1 MKYFQKLSSLKINIK
16 VPPKS
21 SSYERRGMLFLVI
34 FFLVA
39 SPVLAQVPND
49 FYYFDQW
56 YLSFIGAPEVWDIT
70 TGSDEVIVAV
80 LDTGVDLDHE
90 DLEDHLW
97 INEGEK
103 AGDGIDNDDNGYI
116 DDVYGWDFV
125 GEDETP
131 TPDVGEG
138 FDESSVPHGTMIS
151 GVIAAVTDNEKGVA
165 GMSWNSK
172 IMALRVMDNYGA
184 GLSSDVTEA
193 IDYAVAQGAKIIN
206 LSFSGYDADNRLRTA
221 VREAYEAGVLVVA
234 AVGNLSS
241 GGVNTDVQ
249 PVYPACFG
257 SQSSDDWVLGVAA
270 TNAEDEKATF
280 SNYGS
285 TCVDI
290 SAPGENFY
298 STYYF
303 DEDWEEF
310 DEVEYMGQWSGTSLA
325 APVISGAAALLWSY
339 YPSLTVK
346 AVQTILKLSVDPV
359 VEIGPIERGDMG
371 AGRVNVERAFEIA
384 VNFAEPISAASAE
397 EGTIIPS
404 TNIIV
409 VPAAGAPPLIR
420 VFAKSG
426 VLIAEFLAY
435 SSAFTG
441 GVRVAV
447 GDIDGD
453 GEDEIVTA
461 PGPGGGPD
469 IRLFEQDGT
478 LITRFNAFESMMR
491 VGCYVATGDVDQDG
505 KEEIV
510 VSTESGGSSEVRVF
524 DEEGEE
530 VSQISVD
537 RYEDVSVR
545 VAMGDTDGDEI
556 DEIILS
562 YGSGTEPWVD
572 VYEENGTK
580 TASFLVYAQTYS
592 NGVYVSAGDI
602 NGDGLDEIVTG
613 TDQGGGPHV
622 QIYTGAGQHLGTF
635 FAYDEAFRGGVRV
648 SVGNLSDE
656 VGGTASIIAA
666 AGPGGGPHIRVFNDH
681 AELIGTFFTDEEEDR
696 DGIFV
701 GTWSY

>member
-1 MKYFQKLSSLKINIK
+1 MKYFQKSFFL
-16 VPPKS
+16 
-21 SSYERRGMLFLVI
+21 LVI

-39 SPVLAQVPND
+39 HPVFAQVPND
-49 FYYFDQW
+49 FYYLDQW
-56 YLSFIGAPEVWDIT
+56 YLNFIGVSNVWDTT
-70 TGSDEVIVAV
+70 TGSDEIIVAV

-90 DLEDHLW
+90 DLEEHIW
-97 INEGEK
+97 INEEEK
-103 AGDGIDNDDNGYI
+103 MGDGIDNDDNGYI

-125 GEDETP
+125 GEDATP
-131 TPDVGEG
+131 TPDVEEG
-138 FDESSVPHGTMIS
+138 FDEGSVPHGTMIA
-151 GVIAAVTDNEKGVA
+151 GVIAAVTDNDKGVA

-184 GLSSDVTEA
+184 GLSTDVTEA
-193 IDYAVAQGAKIIN
+193 IEYAVAQGAKIIN
-206 LSFSGYDADNRLRTA
+206 LSFSGYDADNRLRAA

-241 GGVNTDVQ
+241 GGVNTNVQ

-257 SQSSDDWVLGVAA
+257 SQSDDDWVLGVAA
-270 TNAEDEKATF
+270 TNAEDEKTIF

-303 DEDWEEF
+303 DEDWEGF
-310 DEVEYMGQWSGTSLA
+310 DEEEYMGQWSGTSLA

-339 YPSLTVK
+339 YPSLTVGEI
-346 AVQTILKLSVDPV
+346 QTILKISVDPV
-359 VEIGPIERGDMG
+359 VESGPIKHADMG

-384 VNFAEPISAASAE
+384 ANFAEPVSSVSVDE
-397 EGTIIPS
+397 VTIIPS

-426 VLIAEFLAY
+426 VLLKEFLAY
-435 SSAFTG
+435 DSTFTG

-447 GDIDGD
+447 GDVDGD
-453 GEDEIVTA
+453 GEDEIVSA

-469 IRLFEQDGT
+469 IRVFEQDGT
-478 LITRFNAFESMMR
+478 MQKGFDAFKYTMTS
-491 VGCYVATGDVDQDG
+491 GCYIATGDVDQDG

-510 VSTESGGSSEVRVF
+510 VSTEAGGSSEVRVF
-524 DEEGEE
+524 NEEGEE

-537 RYEDVSVR
+537 RYEDAAVR
-545 VAMGDTDGDEI
+545 VATGDMDGDKR

-562 YGSGTEPWVD
+562 YGPGTEPWID
-572 VYEENGTK
+572 VYKADGTK

-592 NGVYVSAGDI
+592 NGVYVSSGDI

-622 QIYTGAGQHLGTF
+622 QIYTGFGQHMGTF

-648 SVGNLSDE
+648 AVGNLSDE
-656 VGGTASIIAA
+656 VEGAASIITA

-681 AELIGTFFTDEEEDR
+681 AALIGTFFTDVEEDR
-696 DGIFV
+696 GGIFV
-701 GTWSY
+701 GAWSY